1 MGPQPLNRE
10 EKTMNWIAEKA
21 KKQIIASLA
30 FLLIAIFASSTA
42 NGAQSSCP
50 DQYFQGQSPDFVNE
64 RLAQSVKELCNSG
77 YATMYSGISR
87 TPLWSAEFLTPGR
100 IEAAKGQPRTEDFRV
115 DLRLPKDFRST
126 PDDFKRSGK
135 DKGHLAPSADFASP
149 AAVSESFLMSNMIP
163 QDPNL
168 NRNLWSA
175 LESAV
180 RSQAAYQ
187 PIYVITGAL
196 FIGSELQ
203 RMKGRVLVP
212 THVYKLLYDPKQ
224 NAAAAYLVEN
234 APDKRH
240 REVSLAE
247 LEEIAGVK
255 FLPAAKNVAKLK
267 LPRPRY
273 R

>member
-1 MGPQPLNRE
+1 
-10 EKTMNWIAEKA
+10 
-21 KKQIIASLA
+21 
-30 FLLIAIFASSTA
+30 
-42 NGAQSSCP
+42 
-50 DQYFQGQSPDFVNE
+50 
-64 RLAQSVKELCNSG
+64 
-77 YATMYSGISR
+77 
-87 TPLWSAEFLTPGR
+87 
-100 IEAAKGQPRTEDFRV
+100 
-115 DLRLPKDFRST
+115 
-126 PDDFKRSGK
+126 
-135 DKGHLAPSADFASP
+135 
-149 AAVSESFLMSNMIP
+149 MIP